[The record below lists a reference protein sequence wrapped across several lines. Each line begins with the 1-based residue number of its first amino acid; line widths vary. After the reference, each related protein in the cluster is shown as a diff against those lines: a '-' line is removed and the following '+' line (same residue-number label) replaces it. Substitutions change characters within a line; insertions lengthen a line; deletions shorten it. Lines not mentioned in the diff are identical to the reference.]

1 VVVRTRKLLRRGERL
16 RESLDINEVI
26 KEVLNW
32 LEVELHRNEIL
43 SRIEMQGKIPPV
55 IVDRVLLQ
63 QVLVNLIMNAIDAMR
78 TVSDRMKE
86 LGLRTEQHDSNPI
99 IVRVLDSGAGIES
112 DDMSRLFEAFYTT
125 KPKGVGMGLTI
136 SRSIVEAHG
145 GRLWAEHNDGP
156 GSTFCFTLPVGKE
169 SEA

>member
-1 VVVRTRKLLRRGERL
+1 
-16 RESLDINEVI
+16 LDINEVI
-26 KEVLNW
+26 NEVFNW
-32 LEVELHRNEIL
+32 LEVELHRNEIR
-43 SRIEMQGKIPPV
+43 SRIELQEKVPPV

-63 QVLVNLIMNAIDAMR
+63 QVLVNLIINAIDAMR

-86 LGLRTEQHDSNPI
+86 FSLRTEQHDSNPV
-99 IVRVLDSGAGIES
+99 IVRVLDSGVGIDS

-125 KPKGVGMGLTI
+125 KAKGIGMGLTI
-136 SRSIVEAHG
+136 SRSIIEAHG

-156 GSTFCFTLPVGKE
+156 GSTFCFTLPIGKE